1 MFDCSSKLENKTNK
15 HAVRSRI
22 LNFKNNDIF
31 FYVDGSVVF
40 HVFCFLV
47 VASPGSPAFF
57 MALLFPATQ
66 KDVGQ
71 ETSEETNG
79 LDQNQDV
86 GTKNEEADRFEK

>member
-1 MFDCSSKLENKTNK
+1 M
-15 HAVRSRI
+15 
-22 LNFKNNDIF
+22 IF

-40 HVFCFLV
+40 HVFLFLFPV
-47 VASPGSPAFF
+47 VASLAFFHVF
-57 MALLFPATQ
+57 MALRISLPH
-66 KDVGQ
+66 KKGLDVGQ